1 MTRTNQ
7 NGGTEPPKMC
17 ASCGKSDCGL
27 RLCTACCSVWYCD
40 VTCQRTHRKAHKR
53 ECKERAAELD
63 RQVDAE
69 VNEAKSARFPKDA
82 EDGRTCWICLDG
94 EEIDGGAPVR
104 DCSCRGD
111 AGFAHASCIIDYA
124 KSKSAQTVA
133 SLTSR
138 LEGGARIGE
147 PVETLMQYRDLWCR
161 CPNCQQFYN
170 GPLSLSIANAFVDMT
185 STYHETDF
193 RWIVSQINLGGVLLR
208 ISHDTE
214 AAREVFTRV
223 RPIVMSLRAR
233 AHGQFATIAPQLWPF
248 FAIEVTSMLAN
259 VEESCKRYREAQ
271 EVVESYLDVISPN
284 DVCYDMMLAKAKNF
298 QMLAEGQNDT
308 AFAVEVA
315 RKELQLCL
323 DSCEDGE
330 GERRLLALQCRRDLV
345 KALFA
350 DHQIEEAIRLGRDLV
365 ERSERVL
372 GTAHETTEAYRE
384 MLKNMEIVIAKNNQ
398 IAEALGGKRV
408 AASAKLVGTD
418 QLNLKGLSGHLCV
431 LVKMTKDGKYI
442 ALVDPSTPGPL
453 LKYKVLPS
461 NVLFEPGT
469 RILCRGLK
477 SLSDGTAGIVQS
489 YNVEKLRYVV
499 AISAAGDDKSKV
511 AMIKPENV
519 VVDFYPSLS

>member
-1 MTRTNQ
+1 
-7 NGGTEPPKMC
+7 
-17 ASCGKSDCGL
+17 
-27 RLCTACCSVWYCD
+27 
-40 VTCQRTHRKAHKR
+40 
-53 ECKERAAELD
+53 
-63 RQVDAE
+63 
-69 VNEAKSARFPKDA
+69 
-82 EDGRTCWICLDG
+82 
-94 EEIDGGAPVR
+94 
-104 DCSCRGD
+104 
-111 AGFAHASCIIDYA
+111 
-124 KSKSAQTVA
+124 
-133 SLTSR
+133 
-138 LEGGARIGE
+138 
-147 PVETLMQYRDLWCR
+147 
-161 CPNCQQFYN
+161 
-170 GPLSLSIANAFVDMT
+170 
-185 STYHETDF
+185 
-193 RWIVSQINLGGVLLR
+193 
-208 ISHDTE
+208 
-214 AAREVFTRV
+214 
-223 RPIVMSLRAR
+223 
-233 AHGQFATIAPQLWPF
+233 
-248 FAIEVTSMLAN
+248 MLAN

-284 DVCYDMMLAKAKNF
+284 DECYEMMLAKAKNF

-323 DSCEDGE
+323 DSCEGGE
-330 GERRLLALQCRRDLV
+330 RERRLLVLQCRRDLV
-345 KALFA
+345 KALFD

-365 ERSERVL
+365 ERAERVL

-384 MLKNMEIVIAKNNQ
+384 ILKNMEKVVAKNNQ

-418 QLNLKGLSGHLCV
+418 QLSLKGLSGHLCV

-442 ALVDPSTPGPL
+442 ALVDPPTPGPL

-511 AMIKPENV
+511 ALIKPENV